1 MMPKPETSTA
11 PLARRAVA
19 WWAVSLA
26 LAAVLGLALSWSVG
40 IWDRWGALPA
50 PQSPAWYD
58 CEAAGERY
66 ALEYL
71 QGSDRIG
78 LQWSDGTR
86 LQGESFPDRIEW
98 RAAAALGDA
107 RQAALP
113 RALRY
118 EAAQRLELR
127 TDAKASVVCLRRAVS
142 ASAPS
147 AF

>member
-1 MMPKPETSTA
+1 MTPTTKPSAA
-11 PLARRAVA
+11 PAPRRVVG

-26 LAAVLGLALSWSVG
+26 GAAVLGLALSWGVG
-40 IWDRWGALPA
+40 AWDRWGALPA
-50 PQSPAWYD
+50 PQAPAWYD
-58 CEAAGERY
+58 CEAAGQRY
-66 ALEYL
+66 ALQYL

-86 LQGESFPDRIEW
+86 LQGASFPDRIEW
-98 RAAAALGDA
+98 HEAAALGAA

-127 TDAKASVVCLRRAVS
+127 TDAQASVVCLRRADS
-142 ASAPS
+142 ANAPS
-147 AF
+147 GS